1 MSNTV
6 LNPTPNATVV
16 LRGIS
21 IPLSSDVGGA
31 FLSDCAR
38 NRERIFSDEQIC
50 EKYGIEPNAWAEII
64 QNKAVRLAVN
74 AEHERRIRN
83 GDAARESAAKLFA
96 EAPTVLGKI
105 LNDERSSPR
114 HRIEAAKELRATA
127 NTGAEKPA
135 IPPTGLSSP
144 STSAAI
150 KNWFLIS
157 KSRRCHPTKQRRA
170 SMPSNETY
178 SFADDTAPEP
188 EIKQPHND
196 AQKLLDFLQ
205 RWPENT
211 VTVRDFRVW
220 GPRIFRDKRKAIST
234 AEILV
239 EFGWLIPTKPHW
251 PGTYAWQVVRK
262 PIVHPAVDM

>member
-127 NTGAEKPA
+127 NTGAEK
-135 IPPTGLSSP
+135 TG
-144 STSAAI
+144 
-150 KNWFLIS
+150 
-157 KSRRCHPTKQRRA
+157 
-170 SMPSNETY
+170 
-178 SFADDTAPEP
+178 DTADRVV
-188 EIKQPHND
+188 ITINLGGD
-196 AQKLLDFLQ
+196 QKLVF
-205 RWPENT
+205 
-211 VTVRDFRVW
+211 
-220 GPRIFRDKRKAIST
+220 DKQIAPLPPNEARESFD
-234 AEILV
+234 AE
-239 EFGWLIPTKPHW
+239 
-251 PGTYAWQVVRK
+251 
-262 PIVHPAVDM
+262 

>member
-1 MSNTV
+1 MLHLKTAHATSCETHSMSNTV

-50 EKYGIEPNAWAEII
+50 EKYGIEPNSWAEII

-127 NTGAEKPA
+127 NTGAEK
-135 IPPTGLSSP
+135 TGD
-144 STSAAI
+144 AADRVVI
-150 KNWFLIS
+150 TINLGG
-157 KSRRCHPTKQRRA
+157 
-170 SMPSNETY
+170 
-178 SFADDTAPEP
+178 D
-188 EIKQPHND
+188 
-196 AQKLLDFLQ
+196 QKLVF
-205 RWPENT
+205 
-211 VTVRDFRVW
+211 
-220 GPRIFRDKRKAIST
+220 DKQIAPLPPNEARESFD
-234 AEILV
+234 AE
-239 EFGWLIPTKPHW
+239 
-251 PGTYAWQVVRK
+251 
-262 PIVHPAVDM
+262 

>member
-127 NTGAEKPA
+127 NTGAEK
-135 IPPTGLSSP
+135 TG
-144 STSAAI
+144 
-150 KNWFLIS
+150 
-157 KSRRCHPTKQRRA
+157 
-170 SMPSNETY
+170 
-178 SFADDTAPEP
+178 ADADRVIVTINLGNAPEDKLVFDCGP
-188 EIKQPHND
+188 PKPKEAAD
-196 AQKLLDFLQ
+196 AE
-205 RWPENT
+205 REW
-211 VTVRDFRVW
+211 
-220 GPRIFRDKRKAIST
+220 
-234 AEILV
+234 
-239 EFGWLIPTKPHW
+239 
-251 PGTYAWQVVRK
+251 
-262 PIVHPAVDM
+262 